1 MALLR
6 AKEIIQHNPADDRLT
21 EKEKIIERVT
31 ILFAAA
37 TTFGFFLKIL
47 LF

>member
-1 MALLR
+1 MPLLR
-6 AKEIIQHNPADDRLT
+6 AKQVIQSDPADDRLT
-21 EKEKIIERVT
+21 EKEKVIEWVT

-47 LF
+47 FF

>member
-1 MALLR
+1 MPLLR
-6 AKEIIQHNPADDRLT
+6 AKEIIQSNPADDRLT
-21 EKEKIIERVT
+21 EKEKIIERVV

-37 TTFGFFLKIL
+37 TTFGFFFKIM

>member
-1 MALLR
+1 MPLLR
-6 AKEIIQHNPADDRLT
+6 EKQIIKSDPDDDRLT

>member
-1 MALLR
+1 MPLLR
-6 AKEIIQHNPADDRLT
+6 AKHIVPSDPADDRLT
-21 EKEKIIERVT
+21 EKEKVIERVT

-47 LF
+47 FF